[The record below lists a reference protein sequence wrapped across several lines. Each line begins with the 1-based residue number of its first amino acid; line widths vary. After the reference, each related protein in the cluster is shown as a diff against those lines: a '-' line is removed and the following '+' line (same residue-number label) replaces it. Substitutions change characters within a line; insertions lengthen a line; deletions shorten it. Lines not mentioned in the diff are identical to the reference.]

1 MVKKT
6 PEEARQGTKGWP
18 VMAVL
23 IVSLA
28 LVLGLVI
35 ASLIVG

>member
-6 PEEARQGTKGWP
+6 PDEARQGTKGWP

-23 IVSLA
+23 IISLA

-35 ASLIVG
+35 ASFFI